1 MAYTTGTS
9 TFNLD
14 LNDLI
19 EEAYERAGI
28 EVRTGYEFRTARRSL
43 NLLTIEWA
51 NRGINLWTI
60 QEGAIA
66 MVTGQA
72 VYPIPDD
79 TIDLLDH
86 VIRQNNGT
94 ASTQTDINIT
104 RISESTYSTIPNKLA
119 NGRPIQVW
127 VNRQTAQTN
136 ATSITL
142 ASTITSTATTIPLN
156 SVSGLTTTGFIK
168 IDSETI
174 GYTNISGNSLINC
187 TRGQNGTTATAH
199 TGNTTNA
206 TAVSTGILQAAVSA
220 QPGLALFGTTTVGGR
235 SLGDIT
241 GDSSITSADALAYT
255 SWAAGANS
263 NTSQVA
269 WIEGTLNPYILAN
282 PTTYAAYITLGAAI
296 YVQNLPCI
304 NVWPT
309 PNAGGDYTFIY
320 WRLRRLQDAG
330 NGVNVEDIPFRL
342 IPCLVAGLAFYIASK
357 RADAVPERVL
367 FLKQEYEQQWLLAS
381 QEDREKASDRFVP
394 RQLFY

>member
-1 MAYTTGTS
+1 MAYTTGATS
-9 TFNLD
+9 FNLD
-14 LNDLI
+14 LNDII

-43 NLLTIEWA
+43 NLMTIEWA

-60 QEGAIA
+60 QEGAITL
-66 MVTGQA
+66 VTGQA
-72 VYPIPDD
+72 VYPIPED

-86 VIRQNNGT
+86 VVRQNNGT
-94 ASTQTDINIT
+94 ASTQTDINIS

-142 ASTITSTATTIPLN
+142 SAAINSTATTIPLS
-156 SVSGLTTTGFIK
+156 SVVGLTTTGFIK

-174 GYTNISGNSLINC
+174 GYTNIDGNSLINC
-187 TRGQNGTTATAH
+187 VRGQNNTTAAAH
-199 TGNTTNA
+199 T
-206 TAVSTGILQAAVSA
+206 AA
-220 QPGLALFGTTTVGGR
+220 
-235 SLGDIT
+235 
-241 GDSSITSADALAYT
+241 
-255 SWAAGANS
+255 
-263 NTSQVA
+263 
-269 WIEGTLNPYILAN
+269 
-282 PTTYAAYITLGAAI
+282 AAI

-309 PNAGGDYTFIY
+309 PNSGGDYTFVY

-330 NGVNVEDIPFRL
+330 DGVNIEDIPFRL

-357 RADAVPERVL
+357 RADASPDRVM

-381 QEDREKASDRFVP
+381 QEDREKAADRFVP
-394 RQLFY
+394 RMLFY

>member
-1 MAYTTGTS
+1 MAYTTGTTS
-9 TFNLD
+9 FNLD
-14 LNDLI
+14 LNDII

-43 NLLTIEWA
+43 NLMTIEWA

-60 QEGAIA
+60 QEGAI
-66 MVTGQA
+66 TLIPNQA

-86 VIRQNNGT
+86 VVRQNNGT
-94 ASTQTDINIT
+94 ASTQIDINIS

-136 ATSITL
+136 TTAITL
-142 ASTITSTATTIPLN
+142 ASTVTSTATTIPL
-156 SVSGLTTTGFIK
+156 SGVVGLTTTGFIK

-187 TRGQNGTTATAH
+187 TRGQNNTTAASH
-199 TGNTTNA
+199 T
-206 TAVSTGILQAAVSA
+206 S
-220 QPGLALFGTTTVGGR
+220 
-235 SLGDIT
+235 
-241 GDSSITSADALAYT
+241 
-255 SWAAGANS
+255 
-263 NTSQVA
+263 
-269 WIEGTLNPYILAN
+269 
-282 PTTYAAYITLGAAI
+282 GAAI
-296 YVQNLPCI
+296 FVQNLPCI

-309 PNAGGDYTFIY
+309 PDASGDYTFVY

-330 NGVNVEDIPFRL
+330 DGVNIEDIPFRL

-357 RADAVPERVL
+357 RHDASPERVL

-381 QEDREKASDRFVP
+381 QEDRDKAADRFVP
-394 RQLFY
+394 RVLFY